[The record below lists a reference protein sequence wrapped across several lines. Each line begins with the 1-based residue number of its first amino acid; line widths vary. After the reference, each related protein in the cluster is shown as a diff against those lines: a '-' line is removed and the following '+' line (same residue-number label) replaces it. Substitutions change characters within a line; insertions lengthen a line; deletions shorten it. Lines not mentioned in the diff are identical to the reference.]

1 VFTTKCTSFL
11 ILIGLLAISCG
22 PPPIVYEKDL
32 DNHDYV
38 VARVD
43 TLFEVTLPQLY
54 DSIKNSDLLPL
65 GGVLTS
71 SDARLILDS
80 MLCDT
85 LAGLAAAT
93 VKLDEHYNDHR
104 MYRMRYHSALIWA
117 FLEQEV
123 YQKVS
128 FDSAEVF
135 EFYHNRPDLYSIE
148 EQVML
153 SHILI
158 SPIGLKFGRD
168 SLHFRPLEQAQ
179 FDVELKE
186 YAHQIR
192 RLTDVGMSFDE
203 VAREYSHDQFTGRS
217 GGYVGW
223 TERGIYLHPFDSV
236 AFSLPEGEV
245 SQPYQDPDGW
255 HIILVSRHMA
265 EGIPP
270 FDSMGY
276 RVATEDLKNT
286 IANNIG
292 APLMDSLRNLPM
304 EIVYNEAILD
314 TNVYLVE
321 RPVWAAIVNST
332 DTLDFNDLRIHE
344 ETWRSNNRIDNT
356 TVEMKKEMIAALAD
370 KILMIQSARAFG
382 CETLP
387 EVVETEAYLRHVY
400 SKSVYETDR
409 YDHTWQPDD
418 SLVRQY
424 YDEHIDRFT
433 IEKPMEIQH
442 IIAEDSSFA
451 EFLRD
456 QAMAGTDFLDLARE
470 YYPGEPEIRAELAN
484 LGRVGPGEV
493 PDELYNAAL
502 MTPVGDVSS
511 PVKTE
516 FGYHVVKVVSRRNA
530 IDFSR
535 ASMGIVPILRR
546 QHDHVVFEQYR
557 DRLYDRFQVEFTGK
571 LRPLHFKPLEYRSS
585 KP

>member
-1 VFTTKCTSFL
+1 MFTTKCTSFL

-32 DNHDYV
+32 DKQDYV

-43 TLFEVTLPQLY
+43 TLFEVMLPQLY

-65 GGVLTS
+65 GGVLTAP
-71 SDARLILDS
+71 DARQILDS

-85 LAGLAAAT
+85 LTGLAAT
-93 VKLDEHYNDHR
+93 TIKLDEHYNEHR
-104 MYRMRYHSALIWA
+104 MYRLRYHNALIRA
-117 FLEQEV
+117 FLDQEV

-135 EFYHNRPDLYSIE
+135 EFYHSRPDLFSIK

-153 SHILI
+153 YHILI
-158 SPIGLKFGRD
+158 SPVGLKFGKD
-168 SLHFRPLEQAQ
+168 SLHFRSLPPDQ
-179 FDVELKE
+179 FDTELEE

-192 RLTDVGMSFDE
+192 RLIDIGTSFDE
-203 VAREYSHDQFTGRS
+203 VAREYSHDKLAGQN

-223 TERGIYLHPFDSV
+223 TKRGEYRHPFDSV

-245 SQPYQDPDGW
+245 SQPYQDNDGW
-255 HIILVSRHMA
+255 HIILVSRHMP

-270 FDSMGY
+270 YDSTAY
-276 RVATEDLKNT
+276 LVAMQDLRNT
-286 IANNIG
+286 KTNAIG
-292 APLMDSLRNLPM
+292 GQLGDSLTRLPVDY
-304 EIVYNEAILD
+304 VYNEAILD

-321 RPVWAAIVNST
+321 RPVWAAIVNGT
-332 DTLDFNDLRIHE
+332 DTIDFNQLRTHE
-344 ETWRSNNRIDNT
+344 ETWRSNNRVDNT
-356 TVEMKKEMIAALAD
+356 TVEMKKEMIAVLAE
-370 KILMIQSARAFG
+370 KIIVIQTARDLR
-382 CETLP
+382 CDTLS
-387 EVVETEAYLRHVY
+387 EAVEAEAYFRHVY
-400 SKSVYETDR
+400 SKSVYEADR
-409 YDHTWQPDD
+409 YDHTWRPDD

-456 QAMAGTDFLDLARE
+456 QAMAGADFLELARE

-493 PDELYNAAL
+493 PDELYDAAL

-516 FGYHVVKVVSRRNA
+516 FGYHIVKVVSRQDA
-530 IDFSR
+530 IGFAR
-535 ASMGIVPILRR
+535 ASMEIVPILRR
-546 QHDHVVFEQYR
+546 QHAQVVFGQYR
-557 DRLYDRFQVEFTGK
+557 DRLYDCFRVEFPGK

>member
-1 VFTTKCTSFL
+1 MFTTKCTSFL

-32 DNHDYV
+32 DKQDYV

-65 GGVLTS
+65 GGVLTAP
-71 SDARLILDS
+71 DARQILDS

-85 LAGLAAAT
+85 LTGLAAT
-93 VKLDEHYNDHR
+93 TIKLDEHYNEHR
-104 MYRMRYHSALIWA
+104 MYRLRYHNALIRA
-117 FLEQEV
+117 FLDQEV

-135 EFYHNRPDLYSIE
+135 EFYHSRPDLFSIK

-153 SHILI
+153 YHILI
-158 SPIGLKFGRD
+158 SPVGLKFGKD
-168 SLHFRPLEQAQ
+168 SLHFRSLPPDQ
-179 FDVELKE
+179 FDTELEE

-192 RLTDVGMSFDE
+192 RLIDIGTSFDE
-203 VAREYSHDQFTGRS
+203 VAREYSHDKLAGQNS
-217 GGYVGW
+217 GYVGW
-223 TERGIYLHPFDSV
+223 TKRGEYRHPFDSV

-245 SQPYQDPDGW
+245 SQPYQDNDGW
-255 HIILVSRHMA
+255 HIILVSRHMP

-270 FDSMGY
+270 YDSTAY
-276 RVATEDLKNT
+276 LVAMQDLRNT
-286 IANNIG
+286 KTNAIG
-292 APLMDSLRNLPM
+292 GQLGDSLTRLPVDY
-304 EIVYNEAILD
+304 VYNEAILD

-321 RPVWAAIVNST
+321 RPVWAAIVNGT
-332 DTLDFNDLRIHE
+332 DTIDFNQLRTHE
-344 ETWRSNNRIDNT
+344 ETWRSNNRVDNT
-356 TVEMKKEMIAALAD
+356 TVEMKKEMIAVLAE
-370 KILMIQSARAFG
+370 KIIVIQTARDLR
-382 CETLP
+382 CDTLS
-387 EVVETEAYLRHVY
+387 EAVEAEAYFRHVY
-400 SKSVYETDR
+400 SKSVYEADR
-409 YDHTWQPDD
+409 YDHTWRPDD

-456 QAMAGTDFLDLARE
+456 QAMAGADFLELARE

-493 PDELYNAAL
+493 PDELYDAAL

-516 FGYHVVKVVSRRNA
+516 FGYHIVKVVSRQDA
-530 IDFSR
+530 IGFAR
-535 ASMGIVPILRR
+535 ASMEIVPILRR
-546 QHDHVVFEQYR
+546 QHAQVVFGQYR
-557 DRLYDRFQVEFTGK
+557 DRLYDRFRVEFPGK

>member
-1 VFTTKCTSFL
+1 MFTTKCTSFL

-32 DNHDYV
+32 DKQDYV

-65 GGVLTS
+65 GGVLTAP
-71 SDARLILDS
+71 DARQILDS

-85 LAGLAAAT
+85 LTGLAAT
-93 VKLDEHYNDHR
+93 TIKLDEHYNEHR
-104 MYRMRYHSALIWA
+104 MYRLRYHNALIRA
-117 FLEQEV
+117 FLDQEV

-135 EFYHNRPDLYSIE
+135 EFYHSRLDLFSIK

-153 SHILI
+153 YHILI
-158 SPIGLKFGRD
+158 SPVGLKFGKD
-168 SLHFRPLEQAQ
+168 SLHFRSLPPDQ
-179 FDVELKE
+179 FDTELEE

-192 RLTDVGMSFDE
+192 RLIDIGTSFDE
-203 VAREYSHDQFTGRS
+203 VAREYSHDKLAGQN

-223 TERGIYLHPFDSV
+223 TKRGEYRHPFDSV

-245 SQPYQDPDGW
+245 SQPYQDNDGW
-255 HIILVSRHMA
+255 HIILVSRHMP

-270 FDSMGY
+270 YDSTAY
-276 RVATEDLKNT
+276 LVAMQDLRNT
-286 IANNIG
+286 KTNAIG
-292 APLMDSLRNLPM
+292 GQLGDSLTRLPVDY
-304 EIVYNEAILD
+304 VYNEAILD

-321 RPVWAAIVNST
+321 RPVWAAIVNGT
-332 DTLDFNDLRIHE
+332 DTIDFNQLRTHE
-344 ETWRSNNRIDNT
+344 ETWRSNNRVDNT
-356 TVEMKKEMIAALAD
+356 TVEMKKEMIAVLAE
-370 KILMIQSARAFG
+370 KIIVIQTARDLR
-382 CETLP
+382 CDTLS
-387 EVVETEAYLRHVY
+387 EAVEAEAYFRHVY
-400 SKSVYETDR
+400 SKSVYEADR
-409 YDHTWQPDD
+409 YDHTWRPDD

-456 QAMAGTDFLDLARE
+456 QAMAGADFLELARE

-484 LGRVGPGEV
+484 LGRVGPDEV
-493 PDELYNAAL
+493 PDELYDAAL

-516 FGYHVVKVVSRRNA
+516 FGYHIVKVVSRQDA
-530 IDFSR
+530 IGFAR
-535 ASMGIVPILRR
+535 ASMEIVPILRR
-546 QHDHVVFEQYR
+546 QHAQVVFGQYR
-557 DRLYDRFQVEFTGK
+557 DRLYDRFRVEFPGK

>member
-1 VFTTKCTSFL
+1 MFTMKCASLL

-32 DNHDYV
+32 DKHDYV

-54 DSIKNSDLLPL
+54 DSIKNSELLPL

-85 LAGLAAAT
+85 LTGLAAAT
-93 VKLDEHYNDHR
+93 IKLDEHYNEHR
-104 MYRMRYHSALIWA
+104 MYRLRYHNALVRA
-117 FLEQEV
+117 FLDQEV

-128 FDSAEVF
+128 SDSAEVF
-135 EFYHNRPDLYSIE
+135 EFYHSRPDLFSIK

-153 SHILI
+153 FHILI
-158 SPIGLKFGRD
+158 SPVGLKFGKD
-168 SLHFRPLEQAQ
+168 SLHFRSLPPDQ
-179 FDVELKE
+179 FDAGLKE

-192 RLTDVGMSFDE
+192 RLIDIGMSFDE
-203 VAREYSHDQFTGRS
+203 VAREYSHDQFTGRN

-223 TERGIYLHPFDSV
+223 TERGIYRHPFDSV
-236 AFSLPEGEV
+236 AFSLPESEV
-245 SQPYQDPDGW
+245 SQPYQDHDGW
-255 HIILVSRHMA
+255 HIILVLRHMP

-270 FDSMGY
+270 YDSTTNL
-276 RVATEDLKNT
+276 VATQDLRNT
-286 IANNIG
+286 KVNAIG
-292 APLMDSLRNLPM
+292 GQLLDSLSRLPV
-304 EIVYNEAILD
+304 EYVYNEAILD
-314 TNVYLVE
+314 TNIYLVE
-321 RPVWAAIVNST
+321 RSVWAAIVNGT
-332 DTLDFNDLRIHE
+332 DTIDFNQLRTHE
-344 ETWRSNNRIDNT
+344 ETWRSNNRVDNT
-356 TVEMKKEMIAALAD
+356 TVEMKKEMIAVLAE
-370 KILMIQSARAFG
+370 KIIMLQTARDLR
-382 CETLP
+382 CDTLP
-387 EVVETEAYLRHVY
+387 EVVEAEAYFRHVY
-400 SKSVYETDR
+400 SKSVYEADR
-409 YDHTWQPDD
+409 YDRTWRPDD
-418 SLVRQY
+418 SLVRRY

-456 QAMAGTDFLDLARE
+456 QAMAGADFLELARE

-502 MTPVGDVSS
+502 MTPEGDVSS

-516 FGYHVVKVVSRRNA
+516 FGYHIVKVVSRQDA
-530 IDFSR
+530 TVFSR
-535 ASMGIVPILRR
+535 ASMEIVPILRQ
-546 QHDHVVFEQYR
+546 QHAQVVFGQYR
-557 DRLYDRFQVEFTGK
+557 DRLYDRFRVEFPGE